1 MAKISVIGA
10 GQVGAAVGFALADAG
25 LAQEIVIVD
34 LDSARAEGA
43 AMDIAHG
50 VPMMRPVEVR
60 AGDYGEIRDSDLV
73 ILTAGAS

>member
-34 LDSARAEGA
+34 LDGARAEARLNGA
-43 AMDIAHG
+43 RLDPDGFAQLCADL
-50 VPMMRPVEVR
+50 
-60 AGDYGEIRDSDLV
+60 AGDRADELLDFFL
-73 ILTAGAS
+73 